1 MISQNEFIEY
11 ARYVE
16 NYYGTPRPYVEQ
28 KLNEGKN
35 VILEIEIQGALK
47 VKEKFPDALF
57 MFVMTPDADT
67 LKKETYRQRD
77 RDGGSDCFQTVQGC
91 GGSTG
96 IENYDYLIINDDLD
110 TAIEQMHGM
119 IQSER
124 FKVARNREFI
134 EQLRAEMTKFSK
146 GE

>member
-1 MISQNEFIEY
+1 M
-11 ARYVE
+11 
-16 NYYGTPRPYVEQ
+16 
-28 KLNEGKN
+28 
-35 VILEIEIQGALK
+35 
-47 VKEKFPDALF
+47 KEKFPDALF

-67 LKKETYRQRD
+67 LKKRLTGRGTETEEVIASRLSRAVEEAQ
-77 RDGGSDCFQTVQGC
+77 
-91 GGSTG
+91 G